1 MQWVGGVPIRLHAI
15 ARVDIRRRST
25 TETAPNRDGVGAAF
39 FGPGAARPLWSLA
52 TERLLRPPLRD
63 GLHDLSTQ
71 VGISQKAVD
80 ERR

>member
-1 MQWVGGVPIRLHAI
+1 MGWAECRFGYMRLRALTSGGGRQ
-15 ARVDIRRRST
+15 

-39 FGPGAARPLWSLA
+39 FGPGVARPLWALA

-71 VGISQKAVD
+71 LGISQKAVD